1 MLLPNYFEDLSLTA
15 LNVEADR
22 SYFIPYR
29 KADDFDGG
37 NRRQS
42 SRYIDLNGIWDFHYF
57 ENVRH
62 IDQAYWQAD
71 CQESLDYDQI
81 PVPSCW
87 QLHGYGQI
95 QYSNTEFPIPYDP
108 PYVPYHN
115 PAGLYHRKIEIDS
128 LEEDYFLNFE
138 GVDSAFYLWLNG
150 QFVGYSQ
157 ISHRQS
163 EFDLT
168 DYLHVGENDL
178 HILVLQWCDG
188 TYYEDQ
194 DKFRYSGIFRDV
206 YLLQRPKT
214 RITDYQITQS
224 FNDDLSQA
232 SIHLALQGINL
243 EKDVKISLLDPQGN
257 TLYQRAMPAN
267 SELTI
272 PVDQP
277 LLWNAETPYLYEIY
291 LESDQEIIRQALGL
305 RQIEIRDQ
313 IFYVNQV
320 PVKLIGVNQHD
331 SQPNTGAT
339 VTLDEQIKDLT
350 LMKQYNFNAIRTAH
364 YPKTAEFYELTDR
377 MGFYVISEADIECH
391 GVVDLYGLGGN
402 DNYNM
407 MADDPTFAQQFKDRM
422 LHSMRPFMNYASIVF
437 WSGGNESGYGICIEK
452 MLQAARELDPSRP
465 LHYEAYWYHDRQKTY
480 NTDCLDMWSRMYP
493 SVEEIEELYFSQPA
507 QKPFILCEYIHA
519 MGNGPGDI
527 KAYYDFMMAHD
538 SFIGAFVWEWA
549 DHAVN
554 LNRHQPDQEPLYRYG
569 GDHGEYP
576 HAGNFCMDGLMYPD
590 RTPHTGVLDH
600 RQVFRPVKLVSFDQ
614 EHFQARIQSYYDFIN
629 LKDQVDFKLEVYD
642 QAGQLTDTLSVG
654 SLDCPAQGQA
664 ILDLSPYQEAC
675 SDAAMLRLVAY
686 QQVKGYELGFDC
698 IQLQAYQLTSLPAQ
712 AKTVSVQDLVDRIA
726 VHIDDVTLSIAKES
740 GAIQELSLKG
750 VDQLT
755 RPGYWTI
762 WRAPIDNDRNIRK
775 EWEQANYHHTR
786 TRIHDYQ
793 IEESDQGID
802 IRLKGVLNALAR
814 QTILDLD
821 IHWKI
826 SRQGQIQMTCQVEK
840 NPIMPFLPRFGM
852 VLPLANDYQSVNY
865 LGNGPHESYEDKHHA
880 NFQARFIQDIDDL
893 YEAYVTPQEN
903 GAHNQ
908 VLDLTVKGS
917 QAHLAVQADSSLSF
931 NLSAYSIDQLTQVAH
946 RDQLQK
952 EDSHYLILDYAQ
964 SGTGSNA
971 CGPELAKDYQLN
983 DPSFNFSFALALI
996 QD

>member
-168 DYLHVGENDL
+168 DYLHVGQNDL
-178 HILVLQWCDG
+178 HVLVLQWCDG

-232 SIHLALQGINL
+232 SIHLAPQGIGL
-243 EKDVKISLLDPQGN
+243 EKEVKLRLLDPQGN
-257 TLYQRAMPAN
+257 TLYQGSMPAN

-437 WSGGNESGYGICIEK
+437 WSGGNESGYGICIEE

-465 LHYEAYWYHDRQKTY
+465 LHYEAYWYHDRQKNY

-600 RQVFRPVKLVSFDQ
+600 RQVFRPVKLVAFDQ
-614 EHFQARIQSYYDFIN
+614 DHFQARIQSYYDFIN

-698 IQLQAYQLTSLPAQ
+698 IQLQAYQLTGLPAQ

-826 SRQGQIQMTCQVEK
+826 SRQGQIQMTCQAEK
-840 NPIMPFLPRFGM
+840 NPMMPFLPRFGM
-852 VLPLANDYQSVNY
+852 VIPLANDYQSVNY

>member
-29 KADDFDGG
+29 KADDFDGS

-232 SIHLALQGINL
+232 SIHLALQGIGL
-243 EKDVKISLLDPQGN
+243 EKEVKLRLLDPQGN
-257 TLYQRAMPAN
+257 TLYQGSMPAN

-331 SQPNTGAT
+331 SQPNT
-339 VTLDEQIKDLT
+339 
-350 LMKQYNFNAIRTAH
+350 
-364 YPKTAEFYELTDR
+364 
-377 MGFYVISEADIECH
+377 
-391 GVVDLYGLGGN
+391 
-402 DNYNM
+402 
-407 MADDPTFAQQFKDRM
+407 
-422 LHSMRPFMNYASIVF
+422 
-437 WSGGNESGYGICIEK
+437 
-452 MLQAARELDPSRP
+452 
-465 LHYEAYWYHDRQKTY
+465 
-480 NTDCLDMWSRMYP
+480 
-493 SVEEIEELYFSQPA
+493 
-507 QKPFILCEYIHA
+507 
-519 MGNGPGDI
+519 
-527 KAYYDFMMAHD
+527 
-538 SFIGAFVWEWA
+538 
-549 DHAVN
+549 
-554 LNRHQPDQEPLYRYG
+554 
-569 GDHGEYP
+569 
-576 HAGNFCMDGLMYPD
+576 
-590 RTPHTGVLDH
+590 
-600 RQVFRPVKLVSFDQ
+600 
-614 EHFQARIQSYYDFIN
+614 
-629 LKDQVDFKLEVYD
+629 
-642 QAGQLTDTLSVG
+642 
-654 SLDCPAQGQA
+654 
-664 ILDLSPYQEAC
+664 
-675 SDAAMLRLVAY
+675 
-686 QQVKGYELGFDC
+686 
-698 IQLQAYQLTSLPAQ
+698 
-712 AKTVSVQDLVDRIA
+712 
-726 VHIDDVTLSIAKES
+726 
-740 GAIQELSLKG
+740 
-750 VDQLT
+750 
-755 RPGYWTI
+755 
-762 WRAPIDNDRNIRK
+762 
-775 EWEQANYHHTR
+775 
-786 TRIHDYQ
+786 
-793 IEESDQGID
+793 
-802 IRLKGVLNALAR
+802 
-814 QTILDLD
+814 
-821 IHWKI
+821 
-826 SRQGQIQMTCQVEK
+826 
-840 NPIMPFLPRFGM
+840 
-852 VLPLANDYQSVNY
+852 
-865 LGNGPHESYEDKHHA
+865 
-880 NFQARFIQDIDDL
+880 
-893 YEAYVTPQEN
+893 
-903 GAHNQ
+903 
-908 VLDLTVKGS
+908 
-917 QAHLAVQADSSLSF
+917 
-931 NLSAYSIDQLTQVAH
+931 
-946 RDQLQK
+946 
-952 EDSHYLILDYAQ
+952 
-964 SGTGSNA
+964 
-971 CGPELAKDYQLN
+971 
-983 DPSFNFSFALALI
+983 
-996 QD
+996 